1 MRAFSIRPAELR
13 RISTSLT
20 LISNFPAGS
29 YAVFTALSAAK
40 TRRDPNTDA
49 MGKLAVPIAVNDLR
63 KCRRPR
69 ACLFKLA
76 SMHNDRELCLAG
88 DSRDILKSWMSILIH
103 LTPCGVNKIV
113 VCRMALE
120 NP

>member
-13 RISTSLT
+13 RISTSFT
-20 LISNFPAGS
+20 VISNFPAGS

-40 TRRDPNTDA
+40 TRRDPKADA

-69 ACLFKLA
+69 AFLFILA
-76 SMHNDRELCLAG
+76 SIHNDRELCLAV
-88 DSRDILKSWMSILIH
+88 DSRDILTARMNILIH
-103 LTPCGVNKIV
+103 PTPC
-113 VCRMALE
+113 
-120 NP
+120 